1 VSEKMMVTTKV
12 EREGRPT
19 LTVKIGEAT
28 KNPDGSITIRLDAL
42 PVHGDL
48 LVHCEETKR

>member
-1 VSEKMMVTTKV
+1 MMVTTTV

-28 KNPDGSITIRLDAL
+28 KNPDGSITVRLDAL

-48 LVHCEETKR
+48 TIHSEGPKR